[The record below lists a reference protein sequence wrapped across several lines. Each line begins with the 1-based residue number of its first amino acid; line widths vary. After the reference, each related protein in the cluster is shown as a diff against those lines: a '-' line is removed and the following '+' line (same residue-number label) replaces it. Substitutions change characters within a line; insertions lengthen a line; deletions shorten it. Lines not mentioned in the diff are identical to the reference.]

1 MDLFENLQ
9 NYSKYNY
16 QVEDVNELIE
26 QEAFFEMA
34 NISKNK
40 TKLRYDIWLDSVGSS
55 RKNKHNLPRVKIII
69 DNNMIPISISKNP
82 EFLVDISKY
91 KKIKGI
97 KPVFD
102 FIAKFEDVLLMHWN
116 EEIDDIDLLGIIF
129 DTLKGLPKDDAIR
142 KYVFNEED

>member
-9 NYSKYNY
+9 NYSKYNC

-34 NISKNK
+34 RISASDS
-40 TKLRYDIWLDSVGSS
+40 KLRYDIWLDDAGFERHV
-55 RKNKHNLPRVKIII
+55 KHNLPRVKIMI
-69 DNNMIPISISKNP
+69 DGKLIPISISKNP
-82 EFLVDISKY
+82 KFLVDISKY
-91 KKIKGI
+91 KKIKDVKTI
-97 KPVFD
+97 FD

-116 EEIDDIDLLGIIF
+116 KEITDRQVLNIIY
-129 DTLKGLPKDDAIR
+129 DCVRNLPKDDAIR

>member
-1 MDLFENLQ
+1 MDLFKNLQ
-9 NYSKYNY
+9 NYNKYNC

-34 NISKNK
+34 RISASDS
-40 TKLRYDIWLDSVGSS
+40 KLRYDIWLDDAGSS

-82 EFLVDISKY
+82 EFLVDVSKY
-91 KKIKGI
+91 KKIKNI

-116 EEIDDIDLLGIIF
+116 EEIDDRQVLNIIY
-129 DTLKGLPKDDAIR
+129 DCVRNLPKDDAIR
-142 KYVFNEED
+142 KYVFNEEN